1 MYKKKQTNKTQYMN
15 SMNGYIS
22 IIIYIVQNLS
32 TIYINKCTLLNAT
45 LRRDGPTRRLN
56 DSWRGARNR

>member
-22 IIIYIVQNLS
+22 LIIYIVQNVS
-32 TIYINKCTLLNAT
+32 TIYINKCTLLNET
-45 LRRDGPTRRLN
+45 LRRDGLTRRLN